1 MFNNIM
7 KKRISKLL
15 ELISLHTLQH
25 GENSA
30 MSFLSLCLF
39 ISRNIL
45 TCVFS
50 DEIWTTKQ
58 SLNHICQT
66 RLKFWVIRSTGH
78 QVNPWV
84 IRSFILL
91 KSHSFVLLFKKKS
104 WSWHSYVC
112 PSQSRSHYELR
123 SKPRSKNWR
132 DSIKI
137 WDSNILFINQTD
149 HLEKLKG
156 K

>member
-30 MSFLSLCLF
+30 MSFFSLCLF

-91 KSHSFVLLFKKKS
+91 KSHSFVLFLKKNLE
-104 WSWHSYVC
+104 VDTAMFV
-112 PSQSRSHYELR
+112 QA
-123 SKPRSKNWR
+123 
-132 DSIKI
+132 
-137 WDSNILFINQTD
+137 NQEVTTNS
-149 HLEKLKG
+149 EVNPEVKTEETRLKYG
-156 K
+156 IPIFFSSTKQII

>member
-1 MFNNIM
+1 
-7 KKRISKLL
+7 LL
-15 ELISLHTLQH
+15 ELISLHTLHH

-30 MSFLSLCLF
+30 MSFFSLCLF

-50 DEIWTTKQ
+50 DEIWITKQ
-58 SLNHICQT
+58 SLSHICQT
-66 RLKFWVIRSTGH
+66 RLKNWVIRSTGH

-91 KSHSFVLLFKKKS
+91 KSHSFVFFLKKNS

-112 PSQSRSHYELR
+112 PSQSSHYELR